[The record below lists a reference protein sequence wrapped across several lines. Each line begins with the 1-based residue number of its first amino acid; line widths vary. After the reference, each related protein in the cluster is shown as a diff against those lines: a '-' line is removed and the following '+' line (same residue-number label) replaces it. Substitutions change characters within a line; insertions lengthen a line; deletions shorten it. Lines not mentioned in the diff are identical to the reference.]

1 MDYSHVALARMLP
14 PGLEYGPLR
23 TPPRRSFEDD
33 DADSSWC
40 AWVCCGCCA
49 EVASKHG
56 VLGRWWAWLKS
67 SHQSP
72 MALRQDAEAGG
83 RSPGQSWRAAGK
95 LRLTGWGLVLQRG
108 ATMLWVCLFFGV
120 PLFTFFVGKHYVGD
134 VPAGVSAAV
143 LLQVL
148 VLVFAICSAQSL
160 GGSAAE
166 PSSPRRQRKNR

>member
-1 MDYSHVALARMLP
+1 VDYSHVALARMLP

-33 DADSSWC
+33 DDSSWC